1 MRDGNDKVN
10 LELVEDMKLHPG
22 TLVRLI
28 FFSEAE
34 SGVFGVCW
42 SGNRSQHS
50 PDHLE
55 VD

>member
-34 SGVFGVCW
+34 SGALVCAGVEIGVGIVQTTW
-42 SGNRSQHS
+42 K
-50 PDHLE
+50 
-55 VD
+55 